1 MEEEAPYVVDQDGLW
16 KKAIHDLFDDFLFF
30 FVPDFY
36 EQVNFS
42 SPPEF
47 LDKELFQEV
56 VDTKTGR
63 RFTDQLVKVRLKNG
77 AEQWVLVH
85 VEVQSRH
92 EKDFS
97 TRMFQYFYR
106 IFDRYDEKII
116 AIAVH
121 TSPNDNPYP
130 KDFDYNF
137 FDMTLLYSYYN
148 FSTKDYSPQQLTY
161 SKKVFSKI
169 ILAANMMHVTA
180 DAAEQRYRFKRQ
192 LMRDILEE
200 GYDRT
205 VVQATFHFIDYCL
218 ALPEQLTEKLSTE
231 MRHLLR
237 RETDLMELYNKEN
250 ASPTVLKSFAEQLE
264 EAENL
269 VRQANDE
276 AENKSKMQQ
285 IEIAKALI
293 QENIAIDV
301 IVKATKLSVDEVRRL
316 QEDVK

>member
-1 MEEEAPYVVDQDGLW
+1 
-16 KKAIHDLFDDFLFF
+16 
-30 FVPDFY
+30 
-36 EQVNFS
+36 
-42 SPPEF
+42 
-47 LDKELFQEV
+47 
-56 VDTKTGR
+56 
-63 RFTDQLVKVRLKNG
+63 
-77 AEQWVLVH
+77 
-85 VEVQSRH
+85 
-92 EKDFS
+92 
-97 TRMFQYFYR
+97 
-106 IFDRYDEKII
+106 
-116 AIAVH
+116 
-121 TSPNDNPYP
+121 
-130 KDFDYNF
+130 
-137 FDMTLLYSYYN
+137 YSYYN

-264 EAENL
+264 EAEK
-269 VRQANDE
+269 Q
-276 AENKSKMQQ
+276 AENKLEMQRF
-285 IEIAKALI
+285 EIAKTMFN
-293 QENIAIDV
+293 ENVDIDV
-301 IVKATKLSVDEVRRL
+301 IVKATKLSADEVRRL